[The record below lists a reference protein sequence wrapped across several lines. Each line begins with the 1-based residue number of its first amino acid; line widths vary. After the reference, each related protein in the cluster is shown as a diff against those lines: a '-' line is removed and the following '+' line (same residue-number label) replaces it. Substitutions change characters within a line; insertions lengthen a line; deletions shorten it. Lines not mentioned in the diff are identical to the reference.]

1 MWIETPAAAREPQ
14 VKAAG
19 NSDSP
24 QIELVLMA
32 RRGSPTGV
40 GEHSMGEEG
49 STRNLGEL
57 DISPATAVPRSEAP
71 RSNAGWMPS
80 SLSGS

>member
-1 MWIETPAAAREPQ
+1 MWIEAPAAARKPQ
-14 VKAAG
+14 AKAAG

-32 RRGSPTGV
+32 RRGHPTGV
-40 GEHSMGEEG
+40 GEHGIGEEG

-57 DISPATAVPRSEAP
+57 DISADNGGTAK
-71 RSNAGWMPS
+71 
-80 SLSGS
+80 